1 MNGYKKF
8 KKRIYELFG
17 TTKKGDI
24 LSIIIDIFFAIL
36 IISSCLCVI
45 LELFVTDPSIVNL
58 LVKFEYITIAIF
70 IFEYLVKL
78 WVCEF
83 EYPECKNKREAIK
96 EYITSLDSIIDLVS
110 IISILFN
117 QIPKE
122 YGMIKMLK
130 LIKLVRIF
138 KIGEHNENDGNDNHK
153 EHQLTKYEKIKIRI
167 HDIITKDTS
176 GDKLSKIYD
185 IFSVTLIFLSVGFIV
200 TDTFTFNDMVHNI
213 LIYSEIV
220 IACFFLL
227 EYIVRIWLAPYEYPN
242 LRPDKA
248 RVKYIFSFMAII
260 DILSILPIFVVNL
273 PSTTGVLKIFKLC
286 KVLRLVKSSRY
297 LSGVATFGIAIK
309 NKAKQIIFSIVA
321 LVILVVI
328 CSLIMYSLEHKE
340 NGEVFENGFSGIT
353 ILLSSITTIVQAEG
367 APITSAGQMLLSIMT
382 LLGGCIFG
390 VPVAIIASGFSDMIS
405 KQAGEDEEK
414 VTKVFEQYEELND
427 EEKEEFLEK
436 IKK

>member
-1 MNGYKKF
+1 MSNYKKL
-8 KKRIYELFG
+8 KKRIYELFC
-17 TTKKGDI
+17 TTKKGDV
-24 LSIIIDIFFAIL
+24 LSIIIDVFFAII

-45 LELFVTDPSIVNL
+45 LELFITNQAIIDL
-58 LVKFEYITIAIF
+58 LVKFEYITIGIF

-83 EYPECKNKREAIK
+83 EYPECKTKREAIK

-138 KIGEHNENDGNDNHK
+138 KIGEHNENDKVK
-153 EHQLTKYEKIKIRI
+153 EHRITKYEKFKNRI
-167 HDIITKDTS
+167 HEIITKDTS

-185 IFSVTLIFLSVGFIV
+185 IFSITLIFLSVGFLV
-200 TDTFTFNDMVHNI
+200 TDTFTFNDTVHNI
-213 LIYSEIV
+213 LVYSEIV

-227 EYIVRIWLAPYEYPN
+227 EYIVRIWLAPYEYPD

-260 DILSILPIFVVNL
+260 DILSIIPIFVVNL

-309 NKAKQIIFSIVA
+309 NKAKQILFSIIA
-321 LVILVVI
+321 LAILVVI
-328 CSLIMYSLEHKE
+328 CSLIMYSIENKE
-340 NGEVFENGFSGIT
+340 NGEVFKNGFSGIK
-353 ILLSSITTIVQAEG
+353 ILLSSITPIIQAEG
-367 APITSAGQMLLSIMT
+367 SPITSTGKMLLSIMT

-390 VPVAIIASGFSDMIS
+390 VPVAIIAGGFSEMIS
-405 KQAGEDEEK
+405 KQAGEDENKVEK
-414 VTKVFEQYEELND
+414 VIEQYHLLNE
-427 EEKEEFLEK
+427 EEKEEFKNK
-436 IKK
+436 I